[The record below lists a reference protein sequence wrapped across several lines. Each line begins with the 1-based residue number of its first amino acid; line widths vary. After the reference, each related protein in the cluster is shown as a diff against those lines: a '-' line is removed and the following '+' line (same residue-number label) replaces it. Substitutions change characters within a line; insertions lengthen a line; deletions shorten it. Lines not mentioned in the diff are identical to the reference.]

1 MNKVLLGTAISV
13 AAVTA
18 IAATSM
24 VVTDTQIDNVIS
36 HLTSSSLEPLTV
48 AVIEDE
54 NSLFER
60 NVSFS
65 ITFDDGQQPIVII
78 VDNQLSKK
86 PWGTEITHSVA
97 LDDSIL
103 DDIYDVS
110 ARELMQK
117 LFVNQALLEATTH
130 VSMTGTYQTNIETL
144 DVQETVEDVS
154 IQFHPMR
161 LSATG
166 NMSGAIEM
174 SGQWSGFSI
183 VADDLEKIDFSFL
196 PVEFQ
201 AEGKYIN
208 GSVFEGQQVLTGE
221 GFNFSM
227 ESEWASQ
234 GLTGQS
240 YELVSSGDVVGND
253 FSGELS
259 FNSEGLTYQGDDS
272 LLTVN
277 DIGFSFVI
285 AGIDI
290 DNYQSLVEELNKMQT
305 TGVPS
310 PALMQSA
317 NVLLRNGFGLSLN
330 DWHANIEG
338 HSVALDADFELP
350 ENEIADA
357 NNPFSLMGLVTQFS
371 ATADVTMDSAL
382 ADIPEIS
389 EPLLGVLMT
398 GVFVSEGDQYTL
410 AFSMKDGIA
419 ELNGEVL
426 PLPF

>member
-24 VVTDTQIDNVIS
+24 IVTDNQVDHVIS
-36 HLTSSSLEPLTV
+36 HITTSNVDPLTV
-48 AVIEDE
+48 AVIDDE

-65 ITFDDGQQPIVII
+65 LTFDDGQQSFVIV

-86 PWGTEITHSVA
+86 PWGTKITHSVT
-97 LDDSIL
+97 LDDSML
-103 DDIYDVS
+103 DDIYDES

-144 DVQETVEDVS
+144 NVQETVEGVS
-154 IQFHPMR
+154 IQFSPMT

-174 SGQWSGFSI
+174 SGQWPGFSI

-201 AEGKYIN
+201 AEGEYIN
-208 GSVFEGQQVLTGE
+208 GSVFEGQQVFTGE
-221 GFNFSM
+221 GFNFSI

-240 YELVSSGDVVGND
+240 YELVSSGDVEGND

-259 FNSEGLTYQGDDS
+259 FNTEGLTYQGEDS
-272 LLTVN
+272 QLTVN
-277 DIGFSFVI
+277 DVGLSFGI
-285 AGIDI
+285 AGIDV
-290 DNYQSLVEELNKMQT
+290 DNYQSLIEELNKMQA

-310 PALMQSA
+310 PELMQSA
-317 NVLLRNGFGLSLN
+317 NVLLRNGFGLSLK

-338 HSVALDADFELP
+338 HSVALDADIELP
-350 ENEIADA
+350 VNEIADA
-357 NNPFSLMGLVTQFS
+357 NNPFSLIGLVTQFS
-371 ATADVTMDSAL
+371 ATANVTMDSAL

-398 GVFVSEGDQYTL
+398 GVFVSEGDQYKL
-410 AFSMKDGIA
+410 AFSMKDGVA